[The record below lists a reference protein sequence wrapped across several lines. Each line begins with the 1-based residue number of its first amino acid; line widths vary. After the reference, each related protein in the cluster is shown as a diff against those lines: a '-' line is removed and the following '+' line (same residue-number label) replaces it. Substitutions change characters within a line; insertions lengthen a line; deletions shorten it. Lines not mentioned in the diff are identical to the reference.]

1 MVRATGSVQGGH
13 PPARPERLSMT
24 VATLLNAKGAIA
36 VIVPSLCRGRRAQ
49 ATRPAAISG
58 QQPHRPV
65 RRGL

>member
-13 PPARPERLSMT
+13 PPARPERLSMP
-24 VATLLNAKGAIA
+24 VATLL
-36 VIVPSLCRGRRAQ
+36 RAPVVGGL
-49 ATRPAAISG
+49 APG